1 MKLAIKS
8 TVPVTTTERVLF
20 VYQSNQSK
28 KDLRGRFGDLL
39 EEFRKEEVNGSI
51 TLHFS
56 QGYLAKIHSLKVD

>member
-1 MKLAIKS
+1 M
-8 TVPVTTTERVLF
+8 
-20 VYQSNQSK
+20 YQSTQTK

>member
-1 MKLAIKS
+1 MRSEIKS
-8 TVPVTTTERVLF
+8 TGHVTNTEKILF
-20 VYQSNQSK
+20 VYQSAQTK

-39 EEFRKEEVNGSI
+39 EEFKKEEINGSI

>member
-1 MKLAIKS
+1 MGH
-8 TVPVTTTERVLF
+8 VTTTERVLF
-20 VYQSNQSK
+20 VYQSTQTK

-39 EEFRKEEVNGSI
+39 EEFRKEEVNGNI